1 LTVRDDG
8 GGFVAEGIAGSRGNH
23 FGLAVM
29 SERAE
34 RLGGVLSVSS
44 GVGVGTEILLSAP
57 ARTIYRPEVTRKLSG
72 SLYE

>member
-1 LTVRDDG
+1 
-8 GGFVAEGIAGSRGNH
+8 
-23 FGLAVM
+23 M

-44 GVGVGTEILLSAP
+44 GIGVGTEIVLSVPGRA
-57 ARTIYRPEVTRKLSG
+57 IYRPEVTRKLSG